1 MAENFT
7 PGETISVVA
16 GTSSVSNTFSLAQ
29 SANYPD
35 VLVINAGLN
44 VAFVAFGGAANLTGA
59 NATPVLPGDTMVL
72 RKGMGVTSCSAITLQ
87 AQRRCISPPGR
98 GVKHGP

>member
-72 RKGMGVTSCSAITLQ
+72 RKGMGVTSCSAITSAGTTTLYFTAGQ
-87 AQRRCISPPGR
+87 GS
-98 GVKHGP
+98 